1 MKIETWRN
9 SLRKLED
16 MSLENFSLSE
26 FDSPDSPGS
35 GKHMTKEF
43 LKKIDKAREISGV
56 PYIITSGFRTPQ
68 HNETLKK
75 QGYKASPNS
84 SHLKGCAADIV
95 CKDSATRQKIVSG
108 LIKAGFTRIGI
119 SKKGNF
125 IHCDTDK
132 DKNDAIWLY

>member
-9 SLRKLED
+9 SLKKLED

-84 SHLKGCAADIV
+84 SHLKGVAADIS
-95 CKDSATRQKIVSG
+95 CLDSGTRQKIVNG

-119 SKKGNF
+119 SDTF
-125 IHCDTDK
+125 IHCDCDSDK
-132 DKNDAIWLY
+132 HDAIWLY